1 VIKLEKSKM
10 TSIKCVVT
18 GDGTVGKTCM
28 LVSYSTNSFPTEYV
42 PTVFNNYTKNL
53 LINGKPVK
61 LGLWDTAGQEDY
73 DRLRPL
79 SYTKADILLICFSV
93 DSATSLANVKTK
105 WVPEAQQYA
114 PNAPYIIVG
123 TKVDLRAK
131 AAESYGGAQGGY
143 GAGAQSY
150 GNQGYGG
157 YGYDQGYGN
166 QYYDQSAQFVD
177 KAQGQAL
184 AQQVG
189 AVAYLECSAL
199 TQEGLKQVFDV
210 AVRTAMG
217 RQQPN
222 GGCCTI
228 L

>member
-1 VIKLEKSKM
+1 
-10 TSIKCVVT
+10 
-18 GDGTVGKTCM
+18 M

-93 DSATSLANVKTK
+93 DSQTSMANVRSK

-114 PNAPYIIVG
+114 PNAPYILVG
-123 TKVDLRAK
+123 TKIDLRNK
-131 AAESYGGAQGGY
+131 SNQGGY
-143 GAGAQSY
+143 
-150 GNQGYGG
+150 YGG
-157 YGYDQGYGN
+157 QSG
-166 QYYDQSAQFVD
+166 YYDQNAFVE
-177 KAQGQAL
+177 KNEGQSL
-184 AQQVG
+184 AHEVG

-210 AVRTAMG
+210 AVRTALG
-217 RQQPN
+217 KKNQSQ
-222 GGCCTI
+222 GCCSVM
-228 L
+228 

>member
-1 VIKLEKSKM
+1 M

-93 DSATSLANVKTK
+93 DNPTTLANVKTK
-105 WVPEAQQYA
+105 WVPEAMQYA
-114 PNAPYIIVG
+114 PDAPFIIVG
-123 TKVDLRAK
+123 TKLDLRGK
-131 AAESYGGAQGGY
+131 AMDNYGQK
-143 GAGAQSY
+143 
-150 GNQGYGG
+150 G
-157 YGYDQGYGN
+157 YGYQNGYE
-166 QYYDQSAQFVD
+166 FVD
-177 KAQGQAL
+177 RASGQAI

-210 AVRTAMG
+210 AVRTALE
-217 RQQPN
+217 RKQQPT
-222 GGCCTI
+222 GCTCT
-228 L
+228 LL

>member
-1 VIKLEKSKM
+1 M

-93 DSATSLANVKTK
+93 ESATSLANVKTK

-131 AAESYGGAQGGY
+131 AAESGYGGGAAAQGGY
-143 GAGAQSY
+143 GAQSY